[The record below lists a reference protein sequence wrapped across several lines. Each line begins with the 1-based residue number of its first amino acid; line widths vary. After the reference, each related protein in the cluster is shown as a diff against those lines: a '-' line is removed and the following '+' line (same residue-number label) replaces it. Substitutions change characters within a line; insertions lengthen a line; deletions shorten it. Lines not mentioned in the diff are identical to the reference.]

1 MWPRTSWPLSSFTL
15 NIVLGRASETALS
28 ISILSSLL
36 KLPLC
41 ARPSPRGLKLGHI
54 DGLGTLVPGLLV
66 VGHFRVLLQRLEA
79 AAVDARVMHEKVSVA
94 LVGRYEPV
102 ALLVVEPLDRTGGH
116 ALALPLSQPHR
127 SPARSLS
134 AAALCSG
141 FGPDTAAKSTTLR
154 GWRERS
160 RAKSQRPWK
169 VALPGPSSRNERT
182 AFCRSSVAKSGAAI
196 SPTRSS
202 APRTPCCR

>member
-15 NIVLGRASETALS
+15 NIVLGRASETSPS

-54 DGLGTLVPGLLV
+54 DGLGTFVPGLLV

-127 SPARSLS
+127 SRCTIPERGCTLFRIRSGYRGQKYHPPRLEGALASEIS
-134 AAALCSG
+134 A
-141 FGPDTAAKSTTLR
+141 TLEVGLTR
-154 GWRERS
+154 PFFEERAD
-160 RAKSQRPWK
+160 RVLQVLGGEERRRD
-169 VALPGPSSRNERT
+169 LPHP
-182 AFCRSSVAKSGAAI
+182 VVGAAY
-196 SPTRSS
+196 PML
-202 APRTPCCR
+202 